1 VLFSPASLV
10 RGNAFAHESGM
21 HQVGHYGTFNK
32 QRCRVCQFAFNLPY
46 WRLCCQ
52 YMLFSACSYAKLSSA
67 CSYAKLSSACSYAV
81 IISSPVEFSS
91 QRGLARNETCKVM
104 CMLLNSGYV

>member
-1 VLFSPASLV
+1 MFSPASLV

-32 QRCRVCQFAFNLPY
+32 QGCRVCQFAFNLPY

-52 YMLFSACSYAKLSSA
+52 YMLFSACSYAKLS
-67 CSYAKLSSACSYAV
+67 AV
-81 IISSPVEFSS
+81 IISSPVEFCC
-91 QRGLARNETCKVM
+91 QRGLARNETCKAM